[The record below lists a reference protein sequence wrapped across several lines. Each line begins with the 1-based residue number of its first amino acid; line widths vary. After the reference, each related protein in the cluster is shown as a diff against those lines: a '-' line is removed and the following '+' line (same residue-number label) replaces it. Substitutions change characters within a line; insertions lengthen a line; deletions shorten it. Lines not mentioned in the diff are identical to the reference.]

1 MVGGIF
7 MKLQEL
13 IFEYIE
19 KRGDDWVVL
28 NHIKQKVLGK
38 HNSKKK
44 ALAQLRAI
52 EINKHK

>member
-1 MVGGIF
+1 

-19 KRGDDWVVL
+19 KRGDKWVVL
-28 NHIKQKVLGK
+28 NHTKQKVLGK
-38 HNSKKK
+38 HDSKKE